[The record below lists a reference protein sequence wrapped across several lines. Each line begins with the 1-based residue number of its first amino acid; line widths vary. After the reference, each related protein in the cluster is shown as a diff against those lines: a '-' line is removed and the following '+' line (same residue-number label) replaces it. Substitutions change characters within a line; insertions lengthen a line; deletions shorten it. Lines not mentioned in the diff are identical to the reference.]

1 MGGFWGGGMGGFP
14 RVSGRTRTDEL
25 EVTAVVAGMGVY
37 PLTAGESRESVRR
50 LKEMAFRDESTRRWQ
65 RRVNELESGRFDVE
79 LAAEEETFEGE
90 ASEVEQKGV
99 RAAVEE
105 VKRGV
110 EVCHR
115 GERGSAMDRLV
126 KRVEEAEKVVEAV
139 QKRVEAKSE
148 L

>member
-1 MGGFWGGGMGGFP
+1 MVEGM
-14 RVSGRTRTDEL
+14 S
-25 EVTAVVAGMGVY
+25 VY

-65 RRVNELESGRFDVE
+65 RMVNELESGMFDVE
-79 LAAEEETFEGE
+79 LAAEEESFEGE
-90 ASEVEQKGV
+90 ASEEEKRRV
-99 RAAVEE
+99 REVLEE
-105 VKRGV
+105 VKKGV

-115 GERGSAMDRLV
+115 GERGCAMEWLK
-126 KRVEEAEKVVEAV
+126 KRVEEGESVVEAV